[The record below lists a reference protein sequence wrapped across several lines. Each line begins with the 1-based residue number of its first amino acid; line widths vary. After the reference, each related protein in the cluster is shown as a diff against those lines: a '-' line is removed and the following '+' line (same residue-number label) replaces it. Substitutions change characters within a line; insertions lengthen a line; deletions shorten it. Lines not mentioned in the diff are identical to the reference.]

1 MKKFKKFLKDF
12 FTTNISL
19 KFLAL
24 GLAAVTVFLA
34 NIVDKV

>member
-19 KFLAL
+19 KCLAL